1 MKYKQLFLTLIKNKN
16 CFLSSNLD
24 FRIHFEGSCD
34 TEDWSN
40 EDQNSAAHH
49 SIRLHFNINIEIS
62 YFKI

>member
-1 MKYKQLFLTLIKNKN
+1 MKYKQLFSTLIKNKN
-16 CFLSSNLD
+16 CFL
-24 FRIHFEGSCD
+24 RIHFEGSYD